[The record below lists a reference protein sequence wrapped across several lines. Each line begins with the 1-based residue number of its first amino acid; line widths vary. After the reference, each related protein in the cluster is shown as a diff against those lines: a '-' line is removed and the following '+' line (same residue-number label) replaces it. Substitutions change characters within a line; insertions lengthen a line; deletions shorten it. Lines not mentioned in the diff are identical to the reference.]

1 MHVAFYLEIL
11 KKEDNLGVP
20 NIHGRVNLFKEI
32 VYDFVNWI

>member
-20 NIHGRVNLFKEI
+20 NIYGRANLFKEI
-32 VYDFVNWI
+32 VCVCVNWI